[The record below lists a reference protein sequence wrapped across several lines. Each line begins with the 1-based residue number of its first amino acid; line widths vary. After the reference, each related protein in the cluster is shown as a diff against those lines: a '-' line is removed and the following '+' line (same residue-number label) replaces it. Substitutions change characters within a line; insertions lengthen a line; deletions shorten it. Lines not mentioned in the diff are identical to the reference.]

1 MIGNKIANRSTKNSK
16 NLQQYEN
23 YKEIPKGR
31 YISSEERQKV
41 IDDLR
46 LI

>member
-1 MIGNKIANRSTKNSK
+1 MNYVQNKDRILSRKD
-16 NLQQYEN
+16 EN
-23 YKEIPKGR
+23 GKEIPKER